1 MTPRCSKRTVA
12 ITSITTRNNLPPLKN
27 QADNARALEKYDPAL
42 IGYRWD
48 DDNPRMQLEP
58 RGERGYI
65 ELRAVRPLDKKN
77 EK

>member
-1 MTPRCSKRTVA
+1 MTLRCSKRTVA
-12 ITSITTRNNLPPLKN
+12 ITSITTRNNLPLKN
-27 QADNARALEKYDPAL
+27 RADNACAMEKYDPAL

>member
-12 ITSITTRNNLPPLKN
+12 ITSITTRNNPPLKN
-27 QADNARALEKYDPAL
+27 RADNARAMEKYDPAL

-65 ELRAVRPLDKKN
+65 KLRAVRPLDKKN

>member
-1 MTPRCSKRTVA
+1 MTLRCSKRTVA
-12 ITSITTRNNLPPLKN
+12 ITSITTRNNLPLKN
-27 QADNARALEKYDPAL
+27 RADNARAMEKYDPAL

>member
-12 ITSITTRNNLPPLKN
+12 ITSITTRNNPPLKN
-27 QADNARALEKYDPAL
+27 RADNARAMEKYDPAL

>member
-12 ITSITTRNNLPPLKN
+12 ITSITTRNNLPLKN
-27 QADNARALEKYDPAL
+27 RADNARALEKYDPAL

-58 RGERGYI
+58 RGERGHI